1 MGHRHYLSG
10 NYTMLV
16 LFAIRQLVNFWSLSL
31 KKLYS
36 QINFN
41 KFKAMS
47 AKQELNIKKTIA
59 VIGQRNRP
67 VNWALC
73 HNGALRGFIWC
84 SLIHIGAIKPPGL
97 GFYYF
102 SAFSEINNSF
112 IPAAMRLLAGEWHDA
127 CSRPIRKLC
136 RFCE

>member
-1 MGHRHYLSG
+1 MGRRHYLSG

-59 VIGQRNRP
+59 VIGQRNLP
-67 VNWALC
+67 VNWMLR
-73 HNGALRGFIWC
+73 HNGAR
-84 SLIHIGAIKPPGL
+84 
-97 GFYYF
+97 
-102 SAFSEINNSF
+102 
-112 IPAAMRLLAGEWHDA
+112 
-127 CSRPIRKLC
+127 
-136 RFCE
+136 

>member
-41 KFKAMS
+41 KFKAMC

-67 VNWALC
+67 LNWALC
-73 HNGALRGFIWC
+73 HNGAR
-84 SLIHIGAIKPPGL
+84 
-97 GFYYF
+97 
-102 SAFSEINNSF
+102 
-112 IPAAMRLLAGEWHDA
+112 
-127 CSRPIRKLC
+127 
-136 RFCE
+136 